1 MAQEALPPTSAP
13 DEGAMPAN
21 TPVTPAQPA
30 STSQTPDNSQ
40 NQTQNNSQSQ
50 DASQTGTQGT
60 PSANGTQSQVV
71 PLLPQPGT
79 GPYPF
84 SSSATEPQSSQIT
97 SPSLYNTGAYDLS
110 QVATTSAL
118 LQAFSQQVGTGFL
131 SEGGAGYSY
140 GPIQR
145 IRLGPFDLKFALAT
159 TVVSDDNIL
168 AGESN
173 GNQRISDTSLG
184 VTPAVMVEYGNH
196 EGQKGTMSLVYSPTL
211 LRYFKDSSQNADD
224 QNVSFSAGYSFQ
236 RLNVDLSEAYSQV
249 TGVNNDS
256 NVRTTET
263 SSVSTI
269 GGSYDIDDKLSLVS
283 HLQELD
289 TQYSQAGGQGD
300 DTTSLNNSI
309 TYHLSD
315 KMTLGPSANF
325 GYERPQGS
333 PNQTF
338 EQGLLGLNYQPTAK
352 IGLYGQAGAE
362 FTQFNG
368 GGDQS
373 DPIFSAGIK
382 YTPFDST
389 SLSLNGFQNV
399 QPSSADSQQTA
410 VNTGVGASITQRFFQ
425 RFFVGFSFDYE
436 DSEYSTNSGG
446 STAQATAAD
455 NAFGNKQQNFVY
467 RPSLTYAPTEWTS
480 LAVYYQYRAN
490 ESDSTTGGYH
500 DNQLGVSV
508 SAQF

>member
-1 MAQEALPPTSAP
+1 
-13 DEGAMPAN
+13 MPAN

-40 NQTQNNSQSQ
+40 NQTQTNSQSQ
-50 DASQTGTQGT
+50 DASQAGVQGAS
-60 PSANGTQSQVV
+60 SANGTQSQVV

-97 SPSLYNTGAYDLS
+97 SPSLYNTGTYDLS

-118 LQAFSQQVGTGFL
+118 LQAFSQQVGSGFL

-145 IRLGPFDLKFALAT
+145 IRLGPFDLKFTLAT

-168 AGESN
+168 AGQST
-173 GNQRISDTSLG
+173 NQRISDTSLAL
-184 VTPAVMVEYGNH
+184 VPAVLVEYGNH

-211 LRYFKDSSQNADD
+211 TRYFQHSSQNSDD
-224 QNVSFSAGYSFQ
+224 QNVSFSAAYPFQ
-236 RLNVDLSEAYSQV
+236 RLSLDLSETYAQT
-249 TGVNNDS
+249 TGVNTDS
-256 NVRTTET
+256 NLRTTET
-263 SSVSTI
+263 STNSTI
-269 GGSYDIDDKLSLVS
+269 GGTYNIDDKFAVVS

-300 DTTSLNNSI
+300 DITSLNNSI

-315 KMTLGPSANF
+315 KMTLGPSANI

-338 EQGLLGLNYQPTAK
+338 EQGLMGLNYQPTPK
-352 IGLYGQAGAE
+352 IGLYGQAGME
-362 FTQFNG
+362 FIQYNG
-368 GGDQS
+368 GGSQS
-373 DPIFSAGIK
+373 DPIYSVGIN

-389 SLSLNGFQNV
+389 SLNVNGFQNV
-399 QPSSADSQQTA
+399 QPSSADSQQTS
-410 VNTGVGASITQRFFQ
+410 VSEGVGVSITQRFFQ
-425 RFFVGFSFDYE
+425 RFFLGFAFNYE
-436 DSEYSTNSGG
+436 DSEYSTNSSA

-455 NAFGNKQQNFVY
+455 QAFGTKQENFVY

-480 LAVYYQYRAN
+480 LALYYQYRAN